1 MKNNITYK
9 EIPIRL
15 TADLSTET
23 LQGRRKWEDIIKVMR
38 GKNLQPRFLYP
49 AMISFR
55 FKGETKIFT
64 DKQKLREFSTT
75 KPALQQMLKD
85 LL

>member
-15 TADLSTET
+15 TAGLSTET
-23 LQGRRKWEDIIKVMR
+23 LQGRRKWEDILKVMR

-55 FKGETKIFT
+55 FKGETK
-64 DKQKLREFSTT
+64 S
-75 KPALQQMLKD
+75 LQTSKK
-85 LL
+85 

>member
-23 LQGRRKWEDIIKVMR
+23 LQGRRKWEDILKVMR

-55 FKGETKIFT
+55 FKGETK
-64 DKQKLREFSTT
+64 S
-75 KPALQQMLKD
+75 LQTSKK
-85 LL
+85 